1 MDPMESSCNAIIKQ
15 ELIID
20 DDLELHDYEH
30 LLQEFYY
37 DQPADE
43 NQSDTVGDA
52 SEFQV
57 EVEVPV
63 PEEAEAVPWPV
74 EEPSGR
80 DHGRLTAIPMHR
92 DEHGLFNCAECG
104 KSYEKENTYFWH
116 VRRHLNKKNERFFC
130 QPCARSYT
138 TKYHLLQHYTNIHG
152 MAFDASSQM
161 VVQVE
166 SNQVPSALESNQQK
180 DDQLEGD
187 SFDFLL
193 ETFDEEVANPSSV
206 IVKEEYVF
214 EDGNQ
219 ADDYETSLVDV
230 LHSST
235 EIRPAM
241 ASKKSS
247 RTTGPARVRPYYA
260 QQCPVCKNWYHT
272 AAGLQRHLQRHH
284 GMQENEI
291 LPTVDIDTALSCAI
305 CDKHFASPQQY
316 KLHKKRHAK
325 IDSGNFK
332 CTYCSKILG
341 SNQKL
346 KSHEMRKHRTI
357 PSKSVLKSEMNPIDQ
372 PKPCTIILEDIHRQ
386 QDVKESP
393 KKTQRKQKS
402 PAFRHWKGRPKGSRQ
417 CPVCKQWFLTQDD
430 LRVHFPVHNQRSK
443 HVETKMEYNQDR
455 PNPVEI
461 MPADHQLDPELSK
474 PLEMKSEPILN
485 VRRKAGRPKGSRNS
499 SSLPKVKSEPSLHE
513 RGNGIRQLRKRVSNP
528 PDLKSEPTLHE
539 RPKPIEIK
547 PEPFQLVRRKAGRP
561 KGSRNGSRL
570 IVIKEE
576 PQLHVRRK
584 VGRPKKVENVA
595 KVNGLKQEE
604 RLGQLRRKVGRP
616 NKKSFTYCAR
626 CSKHFT
632 SYASFKAHKSRHRNV
647 DQRRFWCI
655 PCEKGFASMNEKVS
669 HEQRGHKHKVGSP
682 GTVQPLKPLTRKPA
696 NEHKASFGGEERKR
710 KVGRPKV
717 CRKCPLCKIWIRS
730 TVLFKEHVREH
741 IQG

>member
-43 NQSDTVGDA
+43 NQSGTADGA
-52 SEFQV
+52 SEFQD
-57 EVEVPV
+57 EIDVPD
-63 PEEAEAVPWPV
+63 PEEAEAVPRPV

-92 DEHGLFNCAECG
+92 DEHGLYNCAECG

-116 VRRHLNKKNERFFC
+116 VRRHLNKKNDRFFC

-152 MAFDASSQM
+152 LAFDASTQM

-166 SNQVPSALESNQQK
+166 SNQVPSASDSNQQI

-230 LHSST
+230 LYSST

-247 RTTGPARVRPYYA
+247 RATGPVRARPYYA

-272 AAGLQRHLQRHH
+272 EAGLQSHLQRHH
-284 GMQENEI
+284 GMQVNEI
-291 LPTVDIDTALSCAI
+291 LPTVDIDTALSCAR

-357 PSKSVLKSEMNPIDQ
+357 PSKSVLKSEMNTINQ
-372 PKPCTIILEDIHRQ
+372 PKTCTIILEDKLRQ
-386 QDVKESP
+386 QDIKEIP
-393 KKTQRKQKS
+393 KKTKCKQKS
-402 PAFRHWKGRPKGSRQ
+402 PDFRHWKGRPKGSRQ
-417 CPVCKQWFLTQDD
+417 CPVCKEWFLSQDD
-430 LRVHFPVHNQRSK
+430 LRVHFPVHNQRAK
-443 HVETKMEYNQDR
+443 HDETKMEYDQDR
-455 PNPVEI
+455 PNPVEV
-461 MPADHQLDPELSK
+461 MPADHHQLAPELNK
-474 PLEMKSEPILN
+474 PLEIKSEPVLN

-499 SSLPKVKSEPSLHE
+499 SSLPKVKSEPSLLE
-513 RGNGIRQLRKRVSNP
+513 RGNGIRQLRKRVSSP
-528 PDLKSEPTLHE
+528 PELKSEPTLHE
-539 RPKPIEIK
+539 RPKPSEIK
-547 PEPFQLVRRKAGRP
+547 PEPSQLERRKAGRP

-570 IVIKEE
+570 SVVKEE
-576 PQLHVRRK
+576 PLLHVRRK
-584 VGRPKKVENVA
+584 VGRPKKSG
-595 KVNGLKQEE
+595 NGAMLNGIKQE
-604 RLGQLRRKVGRP
+604 RRQVGRP
-616 NKKSFTYCAR
+616 NKKSFTYCTR
-626 CSKHFT
+626 CSKHFA
-632 SYASFKAHKSRHRNV
+632 SYASFKAHKNRHKNV

-669 HEQRGHKHKVGSP
+669 HEQRGHKHKVGRP
-682 GTVQPLKPLTRKPA
+682 GTVQPLKPTTRKPA
-696 NEHKASFGGEERKR
+696 NEHKASFAGKEHKR

>member
-43 NQSDTVGDA
+43 NQSGTADGA
-52 SEFQV
+52 SEFQD
-57 EVEVPV
+57 EIDVPD
-63 PEEAEAVPWPV
+63 PEEAEAVPRPV

-92 DEHGLFNCAECG
+92 DEHGLYNCAECG

-116 VRRHLNKKNERFFC
+116 VRRHLNKKNDRFFC

-152 MAFDASSQM
+152 LAFDASTQM

-166 SNQVPSALESNQQK
+166 SNQVPSASDSNQQI

-230 LHSST
+230 LYSST

-247 RTTGPARVRPYYA
+247 RATGPVRARPYYA

-272 AAGLQRHLQRHH
+272 EAGLQSHLQRHH
-284 GMQENEI
+284 GMQVNEI
-291 LPTVDIDTALSCAI
+291 LPTVDIDTALSCAR

-372 PKPCTIILEDIHRQ
+372 PKPCSIILEDKLRQ
-386 QDVKESP
+386 QDVKEIP

-402 PAFRHWKGRPKGSRQ
+402 PDFRHWKGRPKGSRQ
-417 CPVCKQWFLTQDD
+417 CPVCKQWFLSQDD
-430 LRVHFPVHNQRSK
+430 LRVHFPVHHQRSK
-443 HVETKMEYNQDR
+443 HDETKVEYDQDR
-455 PNPVEI
+455 PIPVGA
-461 MPADHQLDPELSK
+461 MPADHQLDPELET
-474 PLEMKSEPILN
+474 PLEIKSEPVLN

-499 SSLPKVKSEPSLHE
+499 SSLLKVKSEPSLHE
-513 RGNGIRQLRKRVSNP
+513 RGNGIRQLRKRVSSP
-528 PDLKSEPTLHE
+528 PELKSEPTLHE
-539 RPKPIEIK
+539 RPKPNEIK

-584 VGRPKKVENVA
+584 VGRPKKSENGA

-604 RLGQLRRKVGRP
+604 RLGQIRRKVGRP
-616 NKKSFTYCAR
+616 NKKLFTYCTR
-626 CSKHFT
+626 CSKHFA

-669 HEQRGHKHKVGSP
+669 HEQRGHKHKVGRP
-682 GTVQPLKPLTRKPA
+682 GTVQPLKPTTRKPA
-696 NEHKASFGGEERKR
+696 NEHKASFGGKEHKR

>member
-1 MDPMESSCNAIIKQ
+1 MDPMESSCTAIIKQ

-166 SNQVPSALESNQQK
+166 SNQVVR
-180 DDQLEGD
+180 D

-284 GMQENEI
+284 GMQGNEI

-346 KSHEMRKHRTI
+346 KSHEMRKHRDDPVQKCPEKRNRTQLT
-357 PSKSVLKSEMNPIDQ
+357 SQNHARSFWKTYTANRTSTKAQ
-372 PKPCTIILEDIHRQ
+372 
-386 QDVKESP
+386 KEP
-393 KKTQRKQKS
+393 MQAKS

-443 HVETKMEYNQDR
+443 PVETKMEYNQDR

-528 PDLKSEPTLHE
+528 PDLKSEPTLHK

-584 VGRPKKVENVA
+584 VGRPKKAENVA

-604 RLGQLRRKVGRP
+604 RLGQLRR
-616 NKKSFTYCAR
+616 
-626 CSKHFT
+626 
-632 SYASFKAHKSRHRNV
+632 KAHKSRHRNV

-655 PCEKGFASMNEKVS
+655 PCEKEFASMNEKFPTNNAVTS
-669 HEQRGHKHKVGSP
+669 
-682 GTVQPLKPLTRKPA
+682 TRLA
-696 NEHKASFGGEERKR
+696 
-710 KVGRPKV
+710 
-717 CRKCPLCKIWIRS
+717 
-730 TVLFKEHVREH
+730 VLAQSNR
-741 IQG
+741 